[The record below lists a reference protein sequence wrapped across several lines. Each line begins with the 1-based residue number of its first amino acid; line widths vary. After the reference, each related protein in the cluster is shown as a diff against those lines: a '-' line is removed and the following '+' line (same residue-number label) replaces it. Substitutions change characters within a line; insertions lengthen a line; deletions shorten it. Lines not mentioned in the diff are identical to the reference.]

1 MKHFPHLFSSAR
13 LGKVELKNRIIFGPH
28 GTTLGHDGKV
38 TDELVAYH
46 EARARGGA
54 GLTILESAT
63 VHKTYA
69 YPKQFIYL
77 GSDDCIAG
85 ISKLVKACHQHNCK
99 VFGQL
104 FHAGRAVRIST
115 DGSQSVAWAP
125 SEIPDERYRI
135 VPRVMSNAMIYEIIE
150 AYAEAALRLQKAG
163 CDGVEVLAGMGYLVS
178 QFMNPLSNKRDDEF
192 GGSFENRLRFLA
204 EILCRIRAKVGAE
217 FVIGVRVSGDELD
230 GLGLDAAAM
239 LRICKALDE
248 KPLVD
253 YFNVIASSSATPFG
267 WIRVFP
273 PMEVEPLYAAPFAK
287 EIKKN
292 VGKPVILG
300 GRINQ
305 PHEAESIIAE
315 EVADFCAMV
324 RPFIADPEF
333 AIKAET
339 GHSEDIRACVACNQA
354 CVGHRLAHF
363 PISCIQHPESG
374 RETIYGELIQ
384 AEYTKKVMVVGAGPA
399 GMKAA
404 IVAANRGHI
413 VEIFEKSA
421 QLGGSVLL
429 AQQLPGREEFGGV
442 ASNLA
447 HELQNTTATVH
458 LNQEVTVQ
466 SINEFAADVVIFA
479 SGSVPRKAELDLDE
493 KTDIVYAHDVLKNNA
508 KTANSVVI
516 ADWRC
521 DWIGLGVAEKLA
533 LEGCRVRL
541 AVNGL
546 VAGEQIQSIVRDA
559 WIAKLN
565 QLGVDIIPF
574 ARLFG
579 SVEKTVFFQHTTSN
593 EAIVLEGVDTLVVA
607 HGYTSNTHLQ
617 DAMDGDKVETI
628 SIGDCIQPRSVEE
641 AVLEGLKAGVS
652 V

>member
-1 MKHFPHLFSSAR
+1 MKHFPNLFSVAS
-13 LGKVELKNRIIFGPH
+13 LGKAKLKNRVIFGPH

-38 TDELVAYH
+38 TDELIAYH

-54 GLTILESAT
+54 ALTILESAT
-63 VHKTYA
+63 VHHTYA

-77 GSDDCIAG
+77 GSDECIPG
-85 ISKLVKACHQHNCK
+85 ISKLVKTCHQHDCK

-115 DGSQSVAWAP
+115 DGAQSVAWSSSA
-125 SEIPDERYRI
+125 IPDERYRI
-135 VPRVMSNAMIYEIIE
+135 VPRVMSTTLVYEVIE
-150 AYAEAALRLQKAG
+150 AYAQAALRLQKAG

-178 QFMNPLSNKRDDEF
+178 QFMNPTTNQREDEF
-192 GGSFENRLRFLA
+192 GGSFENRLRFLST
-204 EILCRIRAKVGAE
+204 ILTSIRAKVGDD
-217 FVIGVRVSGDELD
+217 FVIGIRVSGDELD
-230 GLGLDAAAM
+230 GLGLDADAM
-239 LRICKALDE
+239 LKICKAIDD
-248 KPLVD
+248 KQLVD

-287 EIKKN
+287 QIKQS
-292 VGKPVILG
+292 VSKPVILG

-305 PHEAESIIAE
+305 PQEAEKMISEGI
-315 EVADFCAMV
+315 ADFCAMV
-324 RPFIADPEF
+324 RPFIADPKF
-333 AIKAET
+333 ALKAER
-339 GHSEDIRACVACNQA
+339 GHSDDIRACVACNQA

-374 RETIYGELIQ
+374 RETIYGELAPAQTI
-384 AEYTKKVMVVGAGPA
+384 KKVLVVGGGPA

-404 IVAANRGHI
+404 IVAANRGHK
-413 VEIFEKSA
+413 VEIFEKNV
-421 QLGGSVLL
+421 QLGGQVLL
-429 AQQLPGREEFGGV
+429 AQQLPGRAEFGGV
-442 ASNLA
+442 ATNLV
-447 HELQNTTATVH
+447 HELQNTTATIH
-458 LNQEVTVQ
+458 LNQEVTAQ
-466 SINEFAADVVIFA
+466 SINAFAADVVIVA
-479 SGSVPRKAELDLDE
+479 SGSVPRKAELELDN
-493 KTDIVYAHDVLKNNA
+493 KTDIIYAHDVLENKE

-541 AVNGL
+541 AVNGF

-565 QLGVDIIPF
+565 HLGVEIIPF

-579 SVEKTVFFQHTTSN
+579 SVDHSVFFQHTTSH
-593 EAIVLEGVDTLVVA
+593 EPIVFEDVGTLVIA
-607 HGYTSNTHLQ
+607 HGYNSNSELVDSIDS
-617 DAMDGDKVETI
+617 DAKI
-628 SIGDCIQPRSVEE
+628 IRIGDCLQPRSVEE
-641 AVLEGLKAGVS
+641 AVLDGLKAATEI
-652 V
+652 

>member
-1 MKHFPHLFSSAR
+1 MKHFPNLFSVAS
-13 LGKVELKNRIIFGPH
+13 LGKAKLKNRVIFGPH

-38 TDELVAYH
+38 TDELIAYH

-54 GLTILESAT
+54 ALTILESAT
-63 VHKTYA
+63 VHHTYA

-77 GSDDCIAG
+77 GSDECIPG
-85 ISKLVKACHQHNCK
+85 ISKLVKTCHQHDCK

-115 DGSQSVAWAP
+115 DGAQSVAWSSSA
-125 SEIPDERYRI
+125 IPDERYRI
-135 VPRVMSNAMIYEIIE
+135 VPRIMSTTLVYEVIE
-150 AYAEAALRLQKAG
+150 AYAQAALRLQKAG

-178 QFMNPLSNKRDDEF
+178 QFMNPTTNQREDEF
-192 GGSFENRLRFLA
+192 GGSFENRLRFLST
-204 EILCRIRAKVGAE
+204 ILTSIRAKVGDD
-217 FVIGVRVSGDELD
+217 FVIGIRVSGDELD
-230 GLGLDAAAM
+230 GLGLDSDAM
-239 LRICKALDE
+239 LKICKAIDD
-248 KPLVD
+248 KQLVD

-287 EIKKN
+287 QIKQS
-292 VGKPVILG
+292 VSKPVILG

-305 PHEAESIIAE
+305 PQEAEKMISEGI
-315 EVADFCAMV
+315 ADFCAMV
-324 RPFIADPEF
+324 RPFIADPKF
-333 AIKAET
+333 ALKAER
-339 GHSEDIRACVACNQA
+339 GHSDDIRACVACNQA

-374 RETIYGELIQ
+374 RETIYGELAPAQTI
-384 AEYTKKVMVVGAGPA
+384 KKVLVVGGGPA

-404 IVAANRGHI
+404 IVAANRGHK
-413 VEIFEKSA
+413 VEIFEKNV
-421 QLGGSVLL
+421 QLGGQVLL
-429 AQQLPGREEFGGV
+429 AQQLPGRAEFGGV
-442 ASNLA
+442 ATNLV
-447 HELQNTTATVH
+447 HELQNTTATIH
-458 LNQEVTVQ
+458 LNQEVTAQ
-466 SINEFAADVVIFA
+466 SINAFAADVVIVA
-479 SGSVPRKAELDLDE
+479 SGSVPRKAELELDN
-493 KTDIVYAHDVLKNNA
+493 KTDIIYAHDVLENKE

-541 AVNGL
+541 AVNGF

-565 QLGVDIIPF
+565 HLGVEIIPF

-579 SVEKTVFFQHTTSN
+579 SVDHSVFFQHTTSH
-593 EAIVLEGVDTLVVA
+593 EPIVFEDVGTLVIA
-607 HGYTSNTHLQ
+607 HGYNSNSELVDSIDS
-617 DAMDGDKVETI
+617 DAKI
-628 SIGDCIQPRSVEE
+628 IRIGDCLQPRSVEE
-641 AVLEGLKAGVS
+641 AVLDGLKAATEI
-652 V
+652 

>member
-1 MKHFPHLFSSAR
+1 MKHFPNLFSVAS
-13 LGKVELKNRIIFGPH
+13 LGKAKLKNRVIFGPH

-38 TDELVAYH
+38 TDELIAYH

-54 GLTILESAT
+54 ALTILESAT
-63 VHKTYA
+63 VHHTYA

-77 GSDDCIAG
+77 GSDECIPG
-85 ISKLVKACHQHNCK
+85 ISKLVKTCHQHDCK

-115 DGSQSVAWAP
+115 DGAQSVAWSSSA
-125 SEIPDERYRI
+125 IPDERYRI
-135 VPRVMSNAMIYEIIE
+135 VPRVMSTTLVYEVIE
-150 AYAEAALRLQKAG
+150 AYAQAALRLQKAG

-178 QFMNPLSNKRDDEF
+178 QFMNPTTNQREDEF
-192 GGSFENRLRFLA
+192 GGSFENRLRFLST
-204 EILCRIRAKVGAE
+204 ILTSIRAKVGDD
-217 FVIGVRVSGDELD
+217 FVIGIRVSGDELD
-230 GLGLDAAAM
+230 GLGLDSDAM
-239 LRICKALDE
+239 LKICKAIDD
-248 KPLVD
+248 KQLVD

-287 EIKKN
+287 QIKQS
-292 VGKPVILG
+292 VSKPVILG

-305 PHEAESIIAE
+305 PQEAEKMISEGI
-315 EVADFCAMV
+315 ADFCAMV
-324 RPFIADPEF
+324 RPFIADPKF
-333 AIKAET
+333 ALKAEC
-339 GHSEDIRACVACNQA
+339 GHSDDIRACVACNQA

-374 RETIYGELIQ
+374 RETIYSELAPAQTI
-384 AEYTKKVMVVGAGPA
+384 KKVLVVGGGPA

-404 IVAANRGHI
+404 IVAANRGHK
-413 VEIFEKSA
+413 VEIFEKNV
-421 QLGGSVLL
+421 QLGGQVLL
-429 AQQLPGREEFGGV
+429 AQQLPGRAEFGGV
-442 ASNLA
+442 ATNLV
-447 HELQNTTATVH
+447 HELQNTTATIH
-458 LNQEVTVQ
+458 LNQEVTAQ
-466 SINEFAADVVIFA
+466 SINAFAADVVIVA
-479 SGSVPRKAELDLDE
+479 SGSVPRKAELELDN
-493 KTDIVYAHDVLKNNA
+493 KTDIIYAQDVLENKE

-541 AVNGL
+541 AVNGF

-565 QLGVDIIPF
+565 RLGVEIIPF

-579 SVEKTVFFQHTTSN
+579 SVDHSVFFQHTTSH
-593 EAIVLEGVDTLVVA
+593 EPIVFEDVGTLVIA
-607 HGYTSNTHLQ
+607 HGYNSNSGLV
-617 DAMDGDKVETI
+617 DSIDSNAKI
-628 SIGDCIQPRSVEE
+628 IRIGDCLQPRSVEE
-641 AVLEGLKAGVS
+641 AVLDGLKAATGI
-652 V
+652 

>member
-1 MKHFPHLFSSAR
+1 MKHFPNLFSVAS
-13 LGKVELKNRIIFGPH
+13 LGKAKLKNRVIFGPH

-38 TDELVAYH
+38 TDELIAYH

-54 GLTILESAT
+54 ALTILESAT
-63 VHKTYA
+63 VHHTYA

-77 GSDDCIAG
+77 GSDECIPG
-85 ISKLVKACHQHNCK
+85 ISKLVKTCHQHDCK

-115 DGSQSVAWAP
+115 DGAQSVAWSSSA
-125 SEIPDERYRI
+125 IPDERYRI
-135 VPRVMSNAMIYEIIE
+135 VPRVMSTTLVYEVIE
-150 AYAEAALRLQKAG
+150 AYAQAALRLQKAG

-178 QFMNPLSNKRDDEF
+178 QFMNPTTNQREDEF
-192 GGSFENRLRFLA
+192 GGSFENRLRFLST
-204 EILCRIRAKVGAE
+204 ILTSIRAKVGDD
-217 FVIGVRVSGDELD
+217 FVIGIRVSGDELD
-230 GLGLDAAAM
+230 GLGLDADAM
-239 LRICKALDE
+239 LKICKAIDD
-248 KPLVD
+248 KQLVD

-287 EIKKN
+287 QIKQS
-292 VGKPVILG
+292 VSKPVILG

-305 PHEAESIIAE
+305 PQEAEKMISEGI
-315 EVADFCAMV
+315 ADFCAMV
-324 RPFIADPEF
+324 RPFIADPKF
-333 AIKAET
+333 ALKAER
-339 GHSEDIRACVACNQA
+339 GHSDDIRACVACNQA

-374 RETIYGELIQ
+374 RETIYGELAPAQTI
-384 AEYTKKVMVVGAGPA
+384 KKVLVVGGGPA

-404 IVAANRGHI
+404 IVAANRGHK
-413 VEIFEKSA
+413 VEIFEKNV
-421 QLGGSVLL
+421 QLGGQVLL
-429 AQQLPGREEFGGV
+429 AQQLPGRAEFGGV
-442 ASNLA
+442 ATNLV
-447 HELQNTTATVH
+447 HELQNTTATIH
-458 LNQEVTVQ
+458 LNQEVTAQ
-466 SINEFAADVVIFA
+466 SINAFAADVVIVA
-479 SGSVPRKAELDLDE
+479 SGSVPRKAELELDN
-493 KTDIVYAHDVLKNNA
+493 KTDIIYAHDVLENKE

-541 AVNGL
+541 AVNGF

-565 QLGVDIIPF
+565 RLGVEIIPF

-579 SVEKTVFFQHTTSN
+579 SVDHSVFFQHTTSH
-593 EAIVLEGVDTLVVA
+593 EPIVFEDVGTLVIA
-607 HGYTSNTHLQ
+607 HGYNSNSELVDSIDS
-617 DAMDGDKVETI
+617 DAKI
-628 SIGDCIQPRSVEE
+628 IRIGDCLQPRSVEE
-641 AVLEGLKAGVS
+641 AVLDGLKAATEI
-652 V
+652 

>member
-1 MKHFPHLFSSAR
+1 MKHFPNLFSVAS
-13 LGKVELKNRIIFGPH
+13 LGKAKLKNRVIFGPH

-38 TDELVAYH
+38 TDELIAYH

-54 GLTILESAT
+54 ALTILESAT
-63 VHKTYA
+63 VHHTYA

-77 GSDDCIAG
+77 GSDECIPG
-85 ISKLVKACHQHNCK
+85 ISKLVKTCHQHDCK

-115 DGSQSVAWAP
+115 DGAQSVAWSSSA
-125 SEIPDERYRI
+125 IPDERYRI
-135 VPRVMSNAMIYEIIE
+135 VPRIMSTTLVYEVIE
-150 AYAEAALRLQKAG
+150 AYAQAALRLQKAG

-178 QFMNPLSNKRDDEF
+178 QFMNPTTNQREDEF
-192 GGSFENRLRFLA
+192 GGSFENRLRFLST
-204 EILCRIRAKVGAE
+204 ILTSIRAKVGDD
-217 FVIGVRVSGDELD
+217 FVIGIRVSGDELD
-230 GLGLDAAAM
+230 GLGLDSDAM
-239 LRICKALDE
+239 LKICKAIDD
-248 KPLVD
+248 KQLVD

-287 EIKKN
+287 QIKQS
-292 VGKPVILG
+292 VSKPVILG

-305 PHEAESIIAE
+305 PQEAEKMISEGI
-315 EVADFCAMV
+315 ADFCAMV
-324 RPFIADPEF
+324 RPFIADPKF
-333 AIKAET
+333 ALKAER
-339 GHSEDIRACVACNQA
+339 GHSDDIRACVACNQA

-374 RETIYGELIQ
+374 RETIYSELAPAQTI
-384 AEYTKKVMVVGAGPA
+384 KKVLVVGGGPA

-404 IVAANRGHI
+404 IVAANRGHK
-413 VEIFEKSA
+413 VEIFEKNV
-421 QLGGSVLL
+421 QLGGQVLL
-429 AQQLPGREEFGGV
+429 AQQLPGRAEFGGV
-442 ASNLA
+442 ATNLV
-447 HELQNTTATVH
+447 HELQNTTATIH
-458 LNQEVTVQ
+458 LNQEVTAQ
-466 SINEFAADVVIFA
+466 SINAFAADVVIVA
-479 SGSVPRKAELDLDE
+479 SGSVPRKAELELDN
-493 KTDIVYAHDVLKNNA
+493 KTDIIYAHDVLENKE

-541 AVNGL
+541 AVNGF

-565 QLGVDIIPF
+565 RLGVEIIPF

-579 SVEKTVFFQHTTSN
+579 SVDHSVFFQHTTSH
-593 EAIVLEGVDTLVVA
+593 EPIVFEDVGTLVIA
-607 HGYTSNTHLQ
+607 HGYNSNSELVDSIDS
-617 DAMDGDKVETI
+617 DAKI
-628 SIGDCIQPRSVEE
+628 IRIGDCLQPRSVEE
-641 AVLEGLKAGVS
+641 AVLDGLKAATEI
-652 V
+652 